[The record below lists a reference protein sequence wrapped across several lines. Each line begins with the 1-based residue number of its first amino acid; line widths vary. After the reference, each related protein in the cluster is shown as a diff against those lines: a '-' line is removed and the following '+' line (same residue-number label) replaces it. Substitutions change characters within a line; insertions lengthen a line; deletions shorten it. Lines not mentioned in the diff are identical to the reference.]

1 MKLIFQISHYKVLSN
16 YVSFGIVAVA
26 GIFLNI
32 LILKFYNLDVL
43 GKVNFFYAFMIIF
56 SQFCVGGIQFSVLRH
71 SSLYAGDLK
80 KISKIVISAFFLL
93 IIYFTIIII
102 PYFIFEDLI
111 LNLFEISEEAL
122 SIKIIIFSSLIFALN
137 KIFFMCINGL
147 NLIYYLS
154 FFSALR
160 YLALLFS
167 VIIFF
172 FLKIDVS
179 MIIVCFFVSEF
190 ITFLF
195 LFVWFCFKVGL
206 SKFTNFWIKKHFK
219 FGLQAMFGGALMEIN
234 ARIDIIIIGTIL
246 GYESVGIYSFAS
258 MIAEGYSQLYS
269 VLKANIDA
277 IFGRNGNTKNNL
289 LIHKSINL
297 MRKIYIPLI
306 ICVGLFIII
315 LYKPIFLNIFNLNEN
330 FINKSWI
337 VLIIIIISMTL
348 VSFLRPFIGLLISLN
363 KPFYFSIIILGG
375 VLINLILNL
384 VLIPKMGINGAAF
397 ATGLAFIFETALLF
411 YIGKKFI
418 KYKLKSFRD
427 V

>member
-1 MKLIFQISHYKVLSN
+1 MKLIFQISHYKVLSS

-32 LILKFYNLDVL
+32 FILKFYNSDVL
-43 GKVNFFYAFMIIF
+43 GKFNFFYAFMIIF

-93 IIYFTIIII
+93 IIYFTIIIFL
-102 PYFIFEDLI
+102 YFIFEDLI
-111 LNLFEISEEAL
+111 LNLFKIFEEAL
-122 SIKIIIFSSLIFALN
+122 SIKIVIFSSFIFALN

-160 YLALLFS
+160 YVALLLS
-167 VIIFF
+167 IIIFF

-190 ITFLF
+190 VTFLF
-195 LFVWFCFKVGL
+195 LFAWFFFKIGL
-206 SKFTNFWIKKHFK
+206 TKFTNFWIKKHFK
-219 FGLQAMFGGALMEIN
+219 FGLQAIFGGALMEIN
-234 ARIDIIIIGTIL
+234 ARIDILIIGIIL
-246 GYESVGIYSFAS
+246 GYNSVGIYSFGS
-258 MIAEGYSQLYS
+258 MIAEGFSQLYS
-269 VLKANIDA
+269 VLKGNIDA
-277 IFGRNGNTKNNL
+277 IFGRNGNKNNM
-289 LIHKSINL
+289 LIYKSVNL
-297 MRKIYIPLI
+297 MRRIYIPLI
-306 ICVGLFIII
+306 ICAGLLIII
-315 LYKPIFLNIFNLNEN
+315 LYRPIFLNIFNLNEN

-337 VLIIIIISMTL
+337 VLIILIISMTL

-363 KPFYFSIIILGG
+363 KPFYFSIIIFGS
-375 VLINLILNL
+375 VLINFILNL
-384 VLIPKMGINGAAF
+384 VLIPKIGINGAAF
-397 ATGLAFIFETALLF
+397 ATGFAFIFETVLLF

-418 KYKLKSFRD
+418 KNKLKQS
-427 V
+427 

>member
-1 MKLIFQISHYKVLSN
+1 MKKIFQITHYKVLSS

-32 LILKFYNLDVL
+32 FILKFYNSDVL
-43 GKVNFFYAFMIIF
+43 GKFNFFYAFMIIF
-56 SQFCVGGIQFSVLRH
+56 SQFCVGGIQFSVLRL

-80 KISKIVISAFFLL
+80 KISKMVSSAFFLL
-93 IIYFTIIII
+93 IIYFTIIIFL
-102 PYFIFEDLI
+102 YFIFEDLI
-111 LNLFEISEEAL
+111 LNIFQIFEEAL
-122 SIKIIIFSSLIFALN
+122 SIKIVIFSSFIFALN

-160 YLALLFS
+160 YVTLLLS

-172 FLKIDVS
+172 YLKIDVS
-179 MIIVCFFVSEF
+179 VIIVCFFVSEF
-190 ITFLF
+190 VTFLF
-195 LFVWFCFKVGL
+195 LFVWFFFKVGL

-234 ARIDIIIIGTIL
+234 ARIDILIIGIIL
-246 GYESVGIYSFAS
+246 GYNSVGIYSFGS

-269 VLKANIDA
+269 VLKGNIDA
-277 IFGRNGNTKNNL
+277 IFGRNGNKNNM
-289 LIHKSINL
+289 LIYKSVNL

-306 ICVGLFIII
+306 ICAGLLIII
-315 LYKPIFLNIFNLNEN
+315 LYKPIFLNIFDLNKD
-330 FINKSWI
+330 FVNKSWI
-337 VLIIIIISMTL
+337 ILIILIISMTL

-363 KPFYFSIIILGG
+363 KPFYFSIIIFGS

-384 VLIPKMGINGAAF
+384 VLIPKIGIDGAAL
-397 ATGLAFIFETALLF
+397 ATGFAFIFETVLLF

-418 KYKLKSFRD
+418 KNKLKQS
-427 V
+427 

>member
-26 GIFLNI
+26 AIFLNI
-32 LILKFYNLDVL
+32 FILKFYNLDVL
-43 GKVNFFYAFMIIF
+43 GKFNFFYAFMIIF

-93 IIYFTIIII
+93 IIYFTIIIFL
-102 PYFIFEDLI
+102 YFIFEDLI
-111 LNLFEISEEAL
+111 LNLFKIFEEAL

-154 FFSALR
+154 FISTLR

-172 FLKIDVS
+172 FLKIDDS
-179 MIIVCFFVSEF
+179 IIVVCFLVSEF
-190 ITFLF
+190 VTFLF
-195 LFVWFCFKVGL
+195 LFFWFFFKVGL

-234 ARIDIIIIGTIL
+234 AKIDILIIGTIL
-246 GYESVGIYSFAS
+246 GYNSVGIYSFAS

-269 VLKANIDA
+269 VLKTNIDA
-277 IFGRNGNTKNNL
+277 IFGRNANIKNNL

-297 MRKIYIPLI
+297 IRRIYIPLI
-306 ICVGLFIII
+306 ISVGLLIII
-315 LYKPIFLNIFNLNEN
+315 LYKPLFLNFLDLNKD
-330 FINKSWI
+330 FVNKSWI
-337 VLIIIIISMTL
+337 VLIILIISMTL

-363 KPFYFSIIILGG
+363 KPFYFSIIIFGS

-384 VLIPKMGINGAAF
+384 VLIPKIGINGAAF
-397 ATGLAFIFETALLF
+397 ATGLAFIFETVLLF